1 MRAARGGSERD
12 ARALN
17 APHAH
22 WQCSRRVSIPNMLRL
37 CWLGAAVQ
45 GTAAA
50 AATAAALGSPHQLDS
65 AAGAGSG
72 SFEYY
77 CSGLAA
83 QCNNSTTAPPLPPP
97 TGGRGGVVLMGGGT
111 DVGEAFE
118 WMGRRSNRGGLL
130 VLRTDP
136 SGDDAYD
143 PFILG
148 LGTVSS
154 AATLIL
160 KDRAASSDPFVLRK
174 VGEAASIFFAG
185 GDQSKYWRFW
195 QGTPLQ
201 AAVQAR
207 VPFPYSIYQYGR
219 FVCRVCMQI
228 AMCTHYVYVV

>member
-1 MRAARGGSERD
+1 VHWRASRELLMLLCRLSVAVGAVSAALSSHPPAARSQQR
-12 ARALN
+12 
-17 APHAH
+17 PH
-22 WQCSRRVSIPNMLRL
+22 WDTPLSSS
-37 CWLGAAVQ
+37 
-45 GTAAA
+45 T
-50 AATAAALGSPHQLDS
+50 
-65 AAGAGSG
+65 AGSAG
-72 SFEYY
+72 FEYY

-83 QCNNSTTAPPLPPP
+83 QCSNSTTTPPLPPP
-97 TGGRGGVVLMGGGT
+97 TGGQGGVVLMGGGT
-111 DVGEAFE
+111 DVGAAFE

-174 VGEAASIFFAG
+174 IGEAASIFFAG